1 MFLTNLKLELV
12 KQSQVGTATVPGL
25 IFCLFFCHLVLVIH
39 LLSIL
44 KPLPNQQMHLN
55 GKGSFKAVV
64 LRRWGVKMSTF
75 LFIYYLVYLPHTN
88 KLQ

>member
-1 MFLTNLKLELV
+1 MFLKNLKLELV
-12 KQSQVGTATVPGL
+12 KQSQVGTPTVPGL

-64 LRRWGVKMSTF
+64 LRRWGGENVNF
-75 LFIYYLVYLPHTN
+75 FIYLLFSLFATH
-88 KLQ
+88 K

>member
-1 MFLTNLKLELV
+1 MFLKNLKLELV
-12 KQSQVGTATVPGL
+12 KQSQVGTPTVPGL

-64 LRRWGVKMSTF
+64 LRRGGGGGLKF
-75 LFIYYLVYLPHTN
+75 QLFYLFII
-88 KLQ
+88 